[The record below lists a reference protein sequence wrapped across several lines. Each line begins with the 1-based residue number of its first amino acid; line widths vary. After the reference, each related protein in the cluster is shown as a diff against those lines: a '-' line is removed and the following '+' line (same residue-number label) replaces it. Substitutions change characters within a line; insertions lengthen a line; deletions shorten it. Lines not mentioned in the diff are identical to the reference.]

1 MYACKADFGIQTL
14 FNPTML
20 SECPLVLQSMA
31 RAQRPST
38 KRQSAPARADSP
50 SESPYASI
58 LGIDVAD
65 ESYSPTV
72 RMPITTACRSP
83 LRDSGWTH
91 CMLAG

>member
-1 MYACKADFGIQTL
+1 M
-14 FNPTML
+14 
-20 SECPLVLQSMA
+20 LQSLA
-31 RAQRPST
+31 RAKRPST

-72 RMPITTACRSP
+72 RTPAAAACQSSFP
-83 LRDSGWTH
+83 
-91 CMLAG
+91 